1 LYQHWHLKVV
11 ITGPSEGGIGSETAV
26 SLAKASP
33 AMLILA
39 GRSESKI
46 APVIAR
52 IAESSPDVR
61 VKFVTLDLGSLKSV
75 RKAAAEINE
84 ITTKIHLL
92 INNAAIMACP
102 YAKTEDGIESQFGTN
117 HIGHFLLTNLLMDK
131 IIAAGAGARIVNV
144 SSSAIRGTIRY
155 DDYNFQVRP
164 LLPYDCKL
172 RNLT

>member
-1 LYQHWHLKVV
+1 
-11 ITGPSEGGIGSETAV
+11 
-26 SLAKASP
+26 
-33 AMLILA
+33 MLILA

-117 HIGHFLLTNLLMDK
+117 HIGHFLLTNLLMDR
-131 IIAAGAGARIVNV
+131 ILAAGAGARIVNV

-172 RNLT
+172 RHLT

>member
-1 LYQHWHLKVV
+1 
-11 ITGPSEGGIGSETAV
+11 
-26 SLAKASP
+26 
-33 AMLILA
+33 MLILA

-117 HIGHFLLTNLLMDK
+117 HIGHFLLTNLLMDR
-131 IIAAGAGARIVNV
+131 ILAAGAGARIVNV

-164 LLPYDCKL
+164 LLP
-172 RNLT
+172 

>member
-1 LYQHWHLKVV
+1 
-11 ITGPSEGGIGSETAV
+11 
-26 SLAKASP
+26 
-33 AMLILA
+33 MLILA

-75 RKAAAEINE
+75 RKAVAEINE

-131 IIAAGAGARIVNV
+131 ILAAGAGARIVNV

-164 LLPYDCKL
+164 LLP
-172 RNLT
+172 